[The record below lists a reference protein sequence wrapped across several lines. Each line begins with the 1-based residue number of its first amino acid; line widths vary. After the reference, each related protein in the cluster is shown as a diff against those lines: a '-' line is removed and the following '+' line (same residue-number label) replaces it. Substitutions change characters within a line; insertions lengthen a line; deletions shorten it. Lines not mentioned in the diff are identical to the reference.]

1 MGLLDEFFMKKSIK
15 LRQKSLGFMTSVFHS
30 TLGKKRKDDGEI
42 GFDKIVIYSLTLAV
56 GIGVLF
62 RILDILETSL
72 PYIIISALVVIV
84 FRKQLQEY
92 VSQKIKTKGVLRTNI
107 SPKYHQ
113 DSAKEKGNK
122 ENSVVG
128 HKPTRDEAVKQLKE
142 AKEML
147 DAGILTKN
155 EYDSLSKKLKPIII
169 DN

>member
-1 MGLLDEFFMKKSIK
+1 MGLFDEFFMKKSIK
-15 LRQKSLGFMTSVFHS
+15 SRQKSLGFMTSVFDS
-30 TLGKKRKDDGEI
+30 TLGKKRKDDGDD
-42 GFDKIVIYSLTLAV
+42 GFSKIVIGTLIV
-56 GIGVLF
+56 VSVFGVLF
-62 RILDILETSL
+62 EILDILATSL
-72 PYIIISALVVIV
+72 PFIIVFALFLIV
-84 FRKQLQEY
+84 FRKQLQQY

-113 DSAKEKGNK
+113 DSAKEKDNN
-122 ENSVVG
+122 ENHVVG

-169 DN
+169 GN